1 MKKHLFSLILMVSIF
16 SISAEVKN
24 PDNPLKGD
32 WDFKPVKTW
41 EITNAGDEV
50 MGRIR
55 QFRVNETGMV
65 YVNDRN
71 KINHIFDKN
80 GAFLGS
86 FAKKGEG
93 PGEVK
98 TQRGLFCAGDMVLI
112 PDNNKIHCFTNKG
125 SYVNSSANDYYLN
138 TPVLF
143 IDEDEFLS
151 AVPTIYYKPDGKAE
165 LSRVNIK
172 TGKKIKISPY
182 PLFKG
187 GITPV
192 AKETYYLWLVL
203 ELAPSMVLD
212 YDRKNRKLYYGMSDS
227 YKINAADLEGNILNS
242 FSLDR
247 KRKKID
253 GRVKKEHFQNRQLT
267 GKPLKKL
274 IDSYP
279 DQLTH
284 FFRFVIESGMV
295 YVFLPEMEHPNQQ
308 EIDIFS
314 LDGRYLYCSRIMFD
328 KGARIM
334 ELDVLRGI
342 EARGI
347 FIKGS
352 YLYAALEDEEGS
364 QVIVKYKIT
373 LPKPEV

>member
-1 MKKHLFSLILMVSIF
+1 MKKHLFSLILIVSIF
-16 SISAEVKN
+16 SLSAEVKN
-24 PDNPLKGD
+24 PDKPLKGD

-55 QFRVNETGMV
+55 QFRVNEAGMV

-71 KINHIFDKN
+71 KVNHIFDKN
-80 GAFLGS
+80 GVFLGS

-93 PGEVK
+93 PGEVR
-98 TQRGLFCAGDMVLI
+98 TQRGLFCVGDMVLI
-112 PDNNKIHCFTNKG
+112 PDSNKIHYFTNKG
-125 SYVNSSANDYYLN
+125 SYVNSFANDYYLN

-143 IDEDEFLS
+143 INEDEFLS
-151 AVPTIYYKPDGKAE
+151 AVPTIYYKPDGKGE
-165 LSRVNIK
+165 VSRVNIK
-172 TGKKIKISPY
+172 TGKKITISPY

-187 GITPV
+187 GITLV

-227 YKINAADLEGNILNS
+227 YKINVADLEGNILNS

-253 GRVKKEHFQNRQLT
+253 SRVKKERFQSRQLK

-314 LDGRYLYCSRIMFD
+314 LDGRYLYSSRIMFG

-334 ELDVLRGI
+334 GLDVLRGI
-342 EARGI
+342 EARGV
-347 FIKGS
+347 FIKGGH
-352 YLYAALEDEEGS
+352 LYAALEDEEGN